1 MRKFVIA
8 FLLLPAAAFA
18 QPAPTLTEQAMGTK
32 IMQEVQAG
40 LVCGVNLLTAQVDL
54 AKAQARIRE
63 LEAKK
68 ADPK

>member
-1 MRKFVIA
+1 MKKLAAIIA
-8 FLLLPAAAFA
+8 LLPSIALA
-18 QPAPTLTEQAMGTK
+18 QTTTPTEQVMGTK

-40 LVCGVNLLTAQVDL
+40 LVCGVNLLAAQADL
-54 AKAQARIRE
+54 AKAQARIKE